1 MLEANREL
9 GKLKARFPA
18 FEFHL
23 IPGRSSFISSQG
35 AAGTAS
41 RPSVKAAV
49 KATACMQKQARERLS
64 WALPG

>member
-23 IPGRSSFISSQG
+23 IAGRGRNRFEAVRKGGSDGLYAVISTDPAEVAEELTH
-35 AAGTAS
+35 AA
-41 RPSVKAAV
+41 
-49 KATACMQKQARERLS
+49 
-64 WALPG
+64 